1 MPYINRVNVASL
13 TQLADV
19 AGTHDRL
26 VATAE
31 GGIQTSGRVSAF
43 FTAKAT
49 HRATAEAFLGAI
61 RNRYGDGIA
70 DALAPQLSAM
80 RQLGKPLKA
89 RVARDILAQASSMSQ
104 ALGPANT
111 EMARRFL
118 LGNNG
123 AGDTRNLDHAL
134 QDFCAQ
140 NNLQPSPALR
150 QAFERIINNMAAN
163 SQKLLSYQ
171 DMADTVSMQTL
182 QSRPADYIL
191 CGIDP
196 QQTRDAALDACATHL
211 GVDGDL
217 KNQLGQLMDR
227 VLAEESAAGRQG
239 TPADL
244 FRDLSTANHPSL
256 QCFAFA
262 CGKPGLESLGDAVL
276 RDAMSFAPRQ
286 HIGDVATLAPQLSAG
301 GGIAVIMLAMQ
312 HLTEM
317 RAQQPQGSLSRET
330 LWQGCFQEPM
340 PQDLSAKSQRDFNS
354 AMQARLQGM
363 FQAPPED
370 PMAPFAGMLLLCAGV
385 SMDKALEA
393 ANGNASFSLQDF
405 VFPPALTPLARLGDM
420 ARVEEGMAVDL
431 NRRGTHNSLPGYRPS
446 ISFGGVGIPAEA
458 TSTVHIQDTAHMA
471 AEDKYAFGQGRPS
484 TMSRTLATR
493 AQLLCGGNDVQ
504 ARQVILSMGQSG
516 AFPVVSLSHLTGVKL
531 DEHSPLDID
540 IRREANGNVT
550 MRYHTPPQSPLDAD
564 YTYTVTPDG
573 RGVLTACRMQARQP
587 QDA

>member
-1 MPYINRVNVASL
+1 MPQIDRVNVATL
-13 TQLADV
+13 TRLADI

-61 RNRYGDGIA
+61 RNKYGDGIA

-80 RQLGKPLKA
+80 RRQGKPLKA
-89 RVARDILAQASSMSQ
+89 RVARDILAQASNMSQ

-134 QDFCAQ
+134 QDFYAK

-150 QAFERIINNMAAN
+150 QAFERIINDMAAN

-171 DMADTVSMQTL
+171 DMADAVTMRTL
-182 QSRPADYIL
+182 QSRPADYML

-196 QQTRDAALDACATHL
+196 QLTRDAALDACATHL
-211 GVDGDL
+211 GVDGEL
-217 KNQLGQLMDR
+217 KAQLGQLMDR
-227 VLAEESAAGRQG
+227 VLVEESAAGRQG
-239 TPADL
+239 TPADF
-244 FRDLSTANHPSL
+244 FRDLSTANQTSL

-262 CGKPGLESLGDAVL
+262 CGKPGLGDAAL
-276 RDAMSFAPRQ
+276 RDVMSLTPHR
-286 HIGDVATLAPQLSAG
+286 HMGDMATLAPQLNVG
-301 GGIAVIMLAMQ
+301 GGIALIMVAMQ
-312 HLTEM
+312 RLPEIRT
-317 RAQQPQGSLSRET
+317 RQPQGPLSRET

-340 PQDLSAKSQRDFNS
+340 PQDLAAKSQRDFNS
-354 AMQARLQGM
+354 AMYEKLLGM
-363 FQAPPED
+363 FQARTED
-370 PMAPFAGMLLLCAGV
+370 PAAPFTGMLLLGAGV
-385 SMDKALEA
+385 RLEKALEA
-393 ANGNASFSLQDF
+393 VSDAAGFDLKDF
-405 VFPPALTPLARLGDM
+405 AFPPSLTPLARLGDM
-420 ARVEEGMAVDL
+420 AKVEREMALDL
-431 NRRGTHNSLPGYRPS
+431 QRRGTQNALPGYRPT

-458 TSTVHIQDTAHMA
+458 EATVHIQDIAYMTD
-471 AEDKYAFGQGRPS
+471 EDKNDFEHGRPS
-484 TMSRTLATR
+484 TMSHNLAIR
-493 AQLLCGGNDVQ
+493 AQLLCGNNDAQ
-504 ARQVILSMGQSG
+504 ARQVLLSMGQSG
-516 AFPVVSLSHLTGVKL
+516 AFLVRTLSNRTGVL
-531 DEHSPLDID
+531 QDEHSPLDID
-540 IRREANGNVT
+540 IRREANGDVT

-564 YTYTVTPDG
+564 FTYTVTPDG
-573 RGVLTACRMQARQP
+573 QGVLTACRMQARQP

>member
-1 MPYINRVNVASL
+1 MPHIDRVNVASL
-13 TQLADV
+13 TRLADV

-26 VATAE
+26 VATAA

-61 RNRYGDGIA
+61 RNKYGDGIA

-80 RQLGKPLKA
+80 RQQGKPLKA
-89 RVARDILAQASSMSQ
+89 RVSRDILAQASNMSQ

-134 QDFCAQ
+134 QGFYAK

-150 QAFERIINNMAAN
+150 QAFERIINDMAAN

-171 DMADTVSMQTL
+171 DMADAVTMQTL

-211 GVDGDL
+211 GVDGEL
-217 KNQLGQLMDR
+217 KAQLGQLMDR
-227 VLAEESAAGRQG
+227 VLAGESEAGRQG
-239 TPADL
+239 TPADF

-262 CGKPGLESLGDAVL
+262 CGKPGLQDAAL
-276 RDAMSFAPRQ
+276 RDVMNLAPRQ
-286 HIGDVATLAPQLSAG
+286 HIGDMATLAPQLNEG
-301 GGIAVIMLAMQ
+301 GGIAVIMVAMQ
-312 HLTEM
+312 HLPEM
-317 RAQQPQGSLSRET
+317 RARQPQGTLSRET

-340 PQDLSAKSQRDFNS
+340 PQDLAAKSQRDFNS
-354 AMQARLQGM
+354 AMYEKLQDMFKARS
-363 FQAPPED
+363 ED
-370 PMAPFAGMLLLCAGV
+370 PTVPFTGMLLLSAGV
-385 SMDKALEA
+385 RLEKALEA
-393 ANGNASFSLQDF
+393 VNGAASFQLQDF
-405 VFPPALTPLARLGDM
+405 AFPPALTPLAHLGDM
-420 ARVEEGMAVDL
+420 AKVEKETAMDL
-431 NRRGTHNSLPGYRPS
+431 NRRGTQHSLPGYRPS

-458 TSTVHIQDTAHMA
+458 AATVHIQDIAYMTD
-471 AEDKYAFGQGRPS
+471 EDRNDFEHGRPS
-484 TMSRTLATR
+484 TMSHNLAIR
-493 AQLLCGGNDVQ
+493 AQLLCGGNDAQ
-504 ARQVILSMGQSG
+504 ARQVLLSMGQSG
-516 AFPVVSLSHLTGVKL
+516 AFLVRTLSDRTGATL

-540 IRREANGNVT
+540 IRREANGDVT

-564 YTYTVTPDG
+564 FTYTVTPDG
-573 RGVLTACRMQARQP
+573 QGVLTACRMQARQP

>member
-1 MPYINRVNVASL
+1 MPQIDRVNVATL
-13 TQLADV
+13 TRLADI

-61 RNRYGDGIA
+61 RNKYGDGIA

-80 RQLGKPLKA
+80 RRQGKPLKA
-89 RVARDILAQASSMSQ
+89 RVARDILAQASNMSQ

-134 QDFCAQ
+134 QDFYAK

-150 QAFERIINNMAAN
+150 QAFERIINDMAAN

-171 DMADTVSMQTL
+171 DMADAVTMRTL
-182 QSRPADYIL
+182 QSRPADYML

-196 QQTRDAALDACATHL
+196 QLTRDAALDACATHL
-211 GVDGDL
+211 GVDGEL
-217 KNQLGQLMDR
+217 KAQLGQLMDR
-227 VLAEESAAGRQG
+227 VLVEESAAGRQG
-239 TPADL
+239 TPADF
-244 FRDLSTANHPSL
+244 FRDLSTANQTSL

-262 CGKPGLESLGDAVL
+262 CGKPGLGDAAL
-276 RDAMSFAPRQ
+276 RDVMSLTPHR
-286 HIGDVATLAPQLSAG
+286 HMGDMATLAPQLNVG
-301 GGIAVIMLAMQ
+301 GGIALIMVAMQ
-312 HLTEM
+312 RLPEIRT
-317 RAQQPQGSLSRET
+317 RQPQGPLSRET

-340 PQDLSAKSQRDFNS
+340 PQDLAAKSQRDFNS
-354 AMQARLQGM
+354 AMYEKLLGM
-363 FQAPPED
+363 FRARTED
-370 PMAPFAGMLLLCAGV
+370 PAAPFTGMLLLGAGV
-385 SMDKALEA
+385 RLEKALEA
-393 ANGNASFSLQDF
+393 VSDAAGFDLKDF
-405 VFPPALTPLARLGDM
+405 AFPPSLTPLARLGDM
-420 ARVEEGMAVDL
+420 AKVEREMALDL
-431 NRRGTHNSLPGYRPS
+431 QRRGTQNALPGYRPT

-458 TSTVHIQDTAHMA
+458 EATVHIQDIAYMTD
-471 AEDKYAFGQGRPS
+471 EDKNDFEHGRPS
-484 TMSRTLATR
+484 TMSHNLAIR
-493 AQLLCGGNDVQ
+493 AQLLCGDNDAQ
-504 ARQVILSMGQSG
+504 ARQVLLSMGQSG
-516 AFPVVSLSHLTGVKL
+516 AFLVRTLSHLTGVL
-531 DEHSPLDID
+531 QDEHSPLDID
-540 IRREANGNVT
+540 IRREANGDVT

-564 YTYTVTPDG
+564 FTYTVTPDG
-573 RGVLTACRMQARQP
+573 QGVLTACRMQARQP

>member
-1 MPYINRVNVASL
+1 MPHIDRVNVASL
-13 TQLADV
+13 TRLADV

-26 VATAE
+26 VATAA

-61 RNRYGDGIA
+61 RNKYGDGIA

-80 RQLGKPLKA
+80 RQQGKPLKA
-89 RVARDILAQASSMSQ
+89 RVARDILAQASNMSQ

-134 QDFCAQ
+134 QGFYAK

-150 QAFERIINNMAAN
+150 QAFERIINDMAAN

-171 DMADTVSMQTL
+171 DMADAVTMQTL
-182 QSRPADYIL
+182 QSRPADYML

-211 GVDGDL
+211 GVDGEL
-217 KNQLGQLMDR
+217 KAQLGQLMDR
-227 VLAEESAAGRQG
+227 VLAGESEAGRQG
-239 TPADL
+239 TPADF

-262 CGKPGLESLGDAVL
+262 CGKPGLQDAAL
-276 RDAMSFAPRQ
+276 RDVMNLAPRQ
-286 HIGDVATLAPQLSAG
+286 HIGDMTTLAPQLNEG
-301 GGIAVIMLAMQ
+301 GGIAVIMVAMQ
-312 HLTEM
+312 HLPEM
-317 RAQQPQGSLSRET
+317 RARQPQGTLSRET

-340 PQDLSAKSQRDFNS
+340 PQDLAAKSQRDFNS
-354 AMQARLQGM
+354 AMYEKLQDMFKARS
-363 FQAPPED
+363 ED
-370 PMAPFAGMLLLCAGV
+370 PTVPFTGMLLLSAGV
-385 SMDKALEA
+385 RLEKALEA
-393 ANGNASFSLQDF
+393 VNGAASFQLQDF
-405 VFPPALTPLARLGDM
+405 AFPPALTPLAHLGDM
-420 ARVEEGMAVDL
+420 AKVEKETAMDL
-431 NRRGTHNSLPGYRPS
+431 NRRGTQHSLPGYRPS

-458 TSTVHIQDTAHMA
+458 AATVHIQDIAYMTD
-471 AEDKYAFGQGRPS
+471 EDRNDFEHGRPS
-484 TMSRTLATR
+484 TMSHNLAIR
-493 AQLLCGGNDVQ
+493 AQLLCGGNDAQ
-504 ARQVILSMGQSG
+504 ARQVLLSMGQSG
-516 AFPVVSLSHLTGVKL
+516 AFLVRTLSDRTGATL

-540 IRREANGNVT
+540 IRREANGDVT

-564 YTYTVTPDG
+564 FTYTVTPDG
-573 RGVLTACRMQARQP
+573 QGVLTACRMQARQP

>member
-1 MPYINRVNVASL
+1 MPQIDRVNVATL
-13 TQLADV
+13 TRLADI

-61 RNRYGDGIA
+61 RNKYGDGIA

-80 RQLGKPLKA
+80 RQQGKPLKA
-89 RVARDILAQASSMSQ
+89 RVARDILAQASNMSQ

-134 QDFCAQ
+134 QDFYAK

-150 QAFERIINNMAAN
+150 QAFERIINDMAAN

-171 DMADTVSMQTL
+171 DMADAVTMQTL
-182 QSRPADYIL
+182 QSRPADYML

-196 QQTRDAALDACATHL
+196 QLTRDAALDACATHL
-211 GVDGDL
+211 GVDGEL
-217 KNQLGQLMDR
+217 KAQLGQLMDR
-227 VLAEESAAGRQG
+227 VLVEESAAGRQG
-239 TPADL
+239 TPADF
-244 FRDLSTANHPSL
+244 FRDLSTANQTSL

-262 CGKPGLESLGDAVL
+262 CGKPGLGDATL
-276 RDAMSFAPRQ
+276 RDAMCLTPRQ
-286 HIGDVATLAPQLSAG
+286 SVGEMSSLAPQLNLG
-301 GGIAVIMLAMQ
+301 GGIALIMVAMQ
-312 HLTEM
+312 RLPEIRT
-317 RAQQPQGSLSRET
+317 RQPQGPLSRET

-340 PQDLSAKSQRDFNS
+340 PQDLAAKSQRDFNS
-354 AMQARLQGM
+354 AMYEKLLGM
-363 FQAPPED
+363 FRARTED
-370 PMAPFAGMLLLCAGV
+370 PAAPFTGMLLLGAGV
-385 SMDKALEA
+385 RLEKALEA
-393 ANGNASFSLQDF
+393 VSDAAGFDLKDFAFS
-405 VFPPALTPLARLGDM
+405 PSLTPLARLGDM
-420 ARVEEGMAVDL
+420 AKVEEGMAMDL
-431 NRRGTHNSLPGYRPS
+431 NRRGTHNALPGYRPT

-458 TSTVHIQDTAHMA
+458 EATVHIQDIAYMTD
-471 AEDKYAFGQGRPS
+471 EDKNDFEHGRPS
-484 TMSRTLATR
+484 TISHNLAIR
-493 AQLLCGGNDVQ
+493 AQLLCGNNDAQ
-504 ARQVILSMGQSG
+504 ARQVLLSMGQSG
-516 AFPVVSLSHLTGVKL
+516 AFLVRTLSDRTGVL
-531 DEHSPLDID
+531 QDEHSPLDID
-540 IRREANGNVT
+540 IRREANGDVT

-564 YTYTVTPDG
+564 FTYTVTPDG
-573 RGVLTACRMQARQP
+573 QGVLTACRMQARQP

>member
-1 MPYINRVNVASL
+1 MPHIDRVNVASL
-13 TQLADV
+13 TRLADV

-26 VATAE
+26 VATAA

-61 RNRYGDGIA
+61 RNKYGDGIA

-80 RQLGKPLKA
+80 RQQGKPLKA
-89 RVARDILAQASSMSQ
+89 RVARDILAQASNMSQ

-134 QDFCAQ
+134 QGFYAK

-150 QAFERIINNMAAN
+150 QAFERIINDMAAN

-171 DMADTVSMQTL
+171 DMADAVTMQTL
-182 QSRPADYIL
+182 QSRPADYML

-211 GVDGDL
+211 GVDGEL
-217 KNQLGQLMDR
+217 KAQLGQLMDR
-227 VLAEESAAGRQG
+227 VLAGESEAGRQG
-239 TPADL
+239 TPANF

-262 CGKPGLESLGDAVL
+262 CGKPGLQDAAL
-276 RDAMSFAPRQ
+276 RDVMNLAPRQ
-286 HIGDVATLAPQLSAG
+286 HIGDMATLAPQLNEG
-301 GGIAVIMLAMQ
+301 GGIAVIMVAMQ
-312 HLTEM
+312 HLPEM
-317 RAQQPQGSLSRET
+317 RARQPQGTLSRET

-340 PQDLSAKSQRDFNS
+340 PQDLAAKSQRDFNS
-354 AMQARLQGM
+354 AMYEKLQDMFKARS
-363 FQAPPED
+363 ED
-370 PMAPFAGMLLLCAGV
+370 PTVPFTGMLLLSAGV
-385 SMDKALEA
+385 RLEKALEA
-393 ANGNASFSLQDF
+393 VNGAASFQLQDF
-405 VFPPALTPLARLGDM
+405 AFPPALTPLAHLGDM
-420 ARVEEGMAVDL
+420 AKVEKETAMDL
-431 NRRGTHNSLPGYRPS
+431 NRRGTQHSLPGYRPS

-458 TSTVHIQDTAHMA
+458 AATVHIQDIAYMTD
-471 AEDKYAFGQGRPS
+471 EDRNDFEHGRPS
-484 TMSRTLATR
+484 TMSHNLAIR
-493 AQLLCGGNDVQ
+493 AQLLCGGNDAQ
-504 ARQVILSMGQSG
+504 ARQVLLSMGQSG
-516 AFPVVSLSHLTGVKL
+516 AFLVRTLSDRTGATL

-540 IRREANGNVT
+540 IRREANGDVT

-564 YTYTVTPDG
+564 FTYTVTPDG
-573 RGVLTACRMQARQP
+573 QGVLTACRMQARQP

>member
-1 MPYINRVNVASL
+1 MPQIDRVNVATL
-13 TQLADV
+13 TRLADI

-61 RNRYGDGIA
+61 RNKYGDGIA

-80 RQLGKPLKA
+80 RRQGKPLKA
-89 RVARDILAQASSMSQ
+89 RVARDILAQASNMSQ

-134 QDFCAQ
+134 QDFYAK

-150 QAFERIINNMAAN
+150 QAFERIINDMAAN

-171 DMADTVSMQTL
+171 DMADAVTMQTL
-182 QSRPADYIL
+182 QSRPADYML

-196 QQTRDAALDACATHL
+196 QLTRDAALDACATHL
-211 GVDGDL
+211 GVDGEL
-217 KNQLGQLMDR
+217 KAQLGQLMDR
-227 VLAEESAAGRQG
+227 VLVEESAAGRQG
-239 TPADL
+239 TPADF
-244 FRDLSTANHPSL
+244 FRDLSTANQTSL

-262 CGKPGLESLGDAVL
+262 CGKPGLGDAAL
-276 RDAMSFAPRQ
+276 RDVMSLTPHR
-286 HIGDVATLAPQLSAG
+286 HMGDMATLAPQLNVG
-301 GGIAVIMLAMQ
+301 GGIALIMVAMQ
-312 HLTEM
+312 RLPEIRT
-317 RAQQPQGSLSRET
+317 RQPQGPLSRET

-340 PQDLSAKSQRDFNS
+340 PQDLAAKSQRDFNS
-354 AMQARLQGM
+354 AMYEKLLGM
-363 FQAPPED
+363 FQARTED
-370 PMAPFAGMLLLCAGV
+370 PAAPFTGMLLLGAGV
-385 SMDKALEA
+385 RLEKALEA
-393 ANGNASFSLQDF
+393 VSDAAGFDLKDF
-405 VFPPALTPLARLGDM
+405 AFPPSLTPLARLGDM
-420 ARVEEGMAVDL
+420 AKVEEGMAMDL
-431 NRRGTHNSLPGYRPS
+431 NRRGTHNALPGYRPT

-458 TSTVHIQDTAHMA
+458 EATVHIQDIAYMTD
-471 AEDKYAFGQGRPS
+471 EDKNDFEHGRPS
-484 TMSRTLATR
+484 TMSHNLAIR
-493 AQLLCGGNDVQ
+493 AQLLCGDNDAQ
-504 ARQVILSMGQSG
+504 ARQVLLSMGQSG
-516 AFPVVSLSHLTGVKL
+516 AFLVRTLSHLTGVL
-531 DEHSPLDID
+531 QDEYSPLDID
-540 IRREANGNVT
+540 IRREANGDVT

-564 YTYTVTPDG
+564 FTYTVTPDG
-573 RGVLTACRMQARQP
+573 QGVLTACRMQARQP

>member
-1 MPYINRVNVASL
+1 MPQIDRVNVATL
-13 TQLADV
+13 TRLADI

-61 RNRYGDGIA
+61 RNKYGDGIA

-80 RQLGKPLKA
+80 RRQGKPLKA
-89 RVARDILAQASSMSQ
+89 RVARDILAQASNMSQ

-134 QDFCAQ
+134 QDFYAK

-150 QAFERIINNMAAN
+150 QAFERIINDMAAD

-171 DMADTVSMQTL
+171 DMADAVTMRTL
-182 QSRPADYIL
+182 QSRPADYML

-196 QQTRDAALDACATHL
+196 QLTRDAALDACATHL
-211 GVDGDL
+211 GVDGEL
-217 KNQLGQLMDR
+217 KAQLGQLMDR
-227 VLAEESAAGRQG
+227 VLVEESAAGRQG
-239 TPADL
+239 TPADF
-244 FRDLSTANHPSL
+244 FRDLSTANQTSL

-262 CGKPGLESLGDAVL
+262 CGKPGLGDAAL
-276 RDAMSFAPRQ
+276 RDVMSLTPHR
-286 HIGDVATLAPQLSAG
+286 HMGDMATLAPQLNVG
-301 GGIAVIMLAMQ
+301 GGIALIMVAMQ
-312 HLTEM
+312 RLPEIRT
-317 RAQQPQGSLSRET
+317 RQPQGPLSRET

-340 PQDLSAKSQRDFNS
+340 PQDLAAKSQRDFNS
-354 AMQARLQGM
+354 AMYEKLLGM
-363 FQAPPED
+363 FRARTED
-370 PMAPFAGMLLLCAGV
+370 PAAPFTGMLLLGAGV
-385 SMDKALEA
+385 RLEKALEA
-393 ANGNASFSLQDF
+393 VSDAAGFDLKDF
-405 VFPPALTPLARLGDM
+405 AFPPSLTPLARLGDM
-420 ARVEEGMAVDL
+420 AKVEEGMAMDL
-431 NRRGTHNSLPGYRPS
+431 NRRGTHNALPGYRPT

-458 TSTVHIQDTAHMA
+458 EATVHIQDIAYMTD
-471 AEDKYAFGQGRPS
+471 EDKNDFEHGRPS
-484 TMSRTLATR
+484 TMSHNLAIR
-493 AQLLCGGNDVQ
+493 AQLLCGDNDAQ
-504 ARQVILSMGQSG
+504 ARQVLLSMGQSG
-516 AFPVVSLSHLTGVKL
+516 AFLVRTLSHLTGVL
-531 DEHSPLDID
+531 QDEHSPLDID
-540 IRREANGNVT
+540 IRREANGDVT

-564 YTYTVTPDG
+564 FTYTVTPDG
-573 RGVLTACRMQARQP
+573 QGVLTACRMQARQP

>member
-1 MPYINRVNVASL
+1 MPQIDRVNVATL
-13 TQLADV
+13 TRLADR

-61 RNRYGDGIA
+61 RNKYGDGIA

-80 RQLGKPLKA
+80 RRQGKPLKA
-89 RVARDILAQASSMSQ
+89 RVARDILAQASNMSQ

-134 QDFCAQ
+134 QDFYAK

-150 QAFERIINNMAAN
+150 QAFERIINDMAAN

-171 DMADTVSMQTL
+171 DMADAVTMRTL
-182 QSRPADYIL
+182 QSRPADYML

-196 QQTRDAALDACATHL
+196 QLTRDAALDACATHL
-211 GVDGDL
+211 GVDGEL
-217 KNQLGQLMDR
+217 KAQLGQLMDR
-227 VLAEESAAGRQG
+227 VLVEESAAGRQG
-239 TPADL
+239 TPADF
-244 FRDLSTANHPSL
+244 FRDLSTANQTSL

-262 CGKPGLESLGDAVL
+262 CGKPGLGDAAL
-276 RDAMSFAPRQ
+276 RDVMSLTPHR
-286 HIGDVATLAPQLSAG
+286 HMGDMATLAPQLNVG
-301 GGIAVIMLAMQ
+301 GGIALIMVAMQ
-312 HLTEM
+312 RLPEIRT
-317 RAQQPQGSLSRET
+317 RQPQGPLSRET

-340 PQDLSAKSQRDFNS
+340 PQDLAAKSQRDFNS
-354 AMQARLQGM
+354 AMYEKLLGM
-363 FQAPPED
+363 FRARTED
-370 PMAPFAGMLLLCAGV
+370 PAAPFTGMLLLGAGV
-385 SMDKALEA
+385 RLEKALEA
-393 ANGNASFSLQDF
+393 VSDAAGFDLKDF
-405 VFPPALTPLARLGDM
+405 AFPPSLTPLARLGDM
-420 ARVEEGMAVDL
+420 AKVEREMALDL
-431 NRRGTHNSLPGYRPS
+431 QRRGTQNALPGYRPT

-458 TSTVHIQDTAHMA
+458 EATVHIQDIAYMTD
-471 AEDKYAFGQGRPS
+471 EDKNDFEHGRPS
-484 TMSRTLATR
+484 TMSHNLAIR
-493 AQLLCGGNDVQ
+493 AQLLCGDNDAQ
-504 ARQVILSMGQSG
+504 ARQVLLSMGQSG
-516 AFPVVSLSHLTGVKL
+516 AFLVRTLSHLTGVL
-531 DEHSPLDID
+531 QDEHSPLDID
-540 IRREANGNVT
+540 IRREANGDVT

-564 YTYTVTPDG
+564 FTYTVTPDG
-573 RGVLTACRMQARQP
+573 QGVLTACRMQARQP

>member
-1 MPYINRVNVASL
+1 MPQIDRVNVASL
-13 TQLADV
+13 TQLANV

-80 RQLGKPLKA
+80 RRQGKPLKA
-89 RVARDILAQASSMSQ
+89 RVARDILAQASDMSQ
-104 ALGPANT
+104 ALGPANA

-134 QDFCAQ
+134 QGFCAK

-150 QAFERIINNMAAN
+150 QAFERIISDMAAH
-163 SQKLLSYQ
+163 SRKLLSYQ
-171 DMADTVSMQTL
+171 DMADAVTMQTL
-182 QSRPADYIL
+182 RSRPADYIL
-191 CGIDP
+191 SGIDP

-211 GVDGDL
+211 GVDGELRD
-217 KNQLGQLMDR
+217 QLGQLMDR

-244 FRDLSTANHPSL
+244 FRDLSTAGQTSL

-262 CGKPGLESLGDAVL
+262 CGKPGLGDATL
-276 RDAMSFAPRQ
+276 RDAMCLTPRQ
-286 HIGDVATLAPQLSAG
+286 HVGEMATLAPQLNVG
-301 GGIAVIMLAMQ
+301 GGIALIMVAMR
-312 HLTEM
+312 HMDEM
-317 RAQQPQGSLSRET
+317 RARQPQGPLSRET
-330 LWQGCFQEPM
+330 LWQGCFQEAM
-340 PQDLSAKSQRDFNS
+340 PQDLAARSQRDFNS
-354 AMQARLQGM
+354 AMYEKLLGM
-363 FQAPPED
+363 FRARSENPA
-370 PMAPFAGMLLLCAGV
+370 APFNGMLLLSAGV
-385 SMDKALEA
+385 RLEKALEA
-393 ANGNASFSLQDF
+393 TSATASFELKDF
-405 VFPPALTPLARLGDM
+405 AFPPSLTPLARLGDM
-420 ARVEEGMAVDL
+420 AEVEREVSIDL
-431 NRRGTHNSLPGYRPS
+431 FRRGTQHALPGYRPT
-446 ISFGGVGIPAEA
+446 ISFGGTGIPAEA
-458 TSTVHIQDTAHMA
+458 AATVHIQDVAYMT
-471 AEDKYAFGQGRPS
+471 AEDRNDFEHGRPS
-484 TMSRTLATR
+484 TMSHNLAIR
-493 AQLLCGGNDVQ
+493 AQLLCGGNDAQ
-504 ARQVILSMGQSG
+504 ARQVLLSMGQSG
-516 AFPVVSLSHLTGVKL
+516 AFLLRTLSNQTGVLL

-540 IRREANGNVT
+540 IRREASGDVT

-564 YTYTVTPDG
+564 FTYTVTPDG

>member
-1 MPYINRVNVASL
+1 MPQIDRVNVATL
-13 TQLADV
+13 TRLADI

-61 RNRYGDGIA
+61 RNKYGDGIA

-80 RQLGKPLKA
+80 RRQGKPLKA
-89 RVARDILAQASSMSQ
+89 RVARDILAQASNMSQ

-134 QDFCAQ
+134 QDFYAK

-150 QAFERIINNMAAN
+150 QAFERIINDMAAN

-171 DMADTVSMQTL
+171 DMADAVTMRTL
-182 QSRPADYIL
+182 QSRPADYML

-196 QQTRDAALDACATHL
+196 QLTRDAALDACATHL
-211 GVDGDL
+211 GVDGEL
-217 KNQLGQLMDR
+217 KAQLGQLMDR
-227 VLAEESAAGRQG
+227 VLVEESAAGRQG
-239 TPADL
+239 TPADF
-244 FRDLSTANHPSL
+244 FRDLSTANQTSL

-262 CGKPGLESLGDAVL
+262 CGKPGLGDAAL
-276 RDAMSFAPRQ
+276 RDVMSLTPHR
-286 HIGDVATLAPQLSAG
+286 HMGDMATLAPQLNAG
-301 GGIAVIMLAMQ
+301 GGIALIMVAMQ
-312 HLTEM
+312 RLPEIRT
-317 RAQQPQGSLSRET
+317 RQPQGPLSRET

-340 PQDLSAKSQRDFNS
+340 PQDLAAKSQRDFNS
-354 AMQARLQGM
+354 AMYEKLLGM
-363 FQAPPED
+363 FRARTED
-370 PMAPFAGMLLLCAGV
+370 PAAPFTGMLLLGAGV
-385 SMDKALEA
+385 RLEKALEA
-393 ANGNASFSLQDF
+393 VSDAAGFDLKDF
-405 VFPPALTPLARLGDM
+405 AFPPSLTPLARLGDM
-420 ARVEEGMAVDL
+420 AKVEEGMAMDL
-431 NRRGTHNSLPGYRPS
+431 NRRGTHNALPGYRPT

-458 TSTVHIQDTAHMA
+458 EATVHIQDIAYMTD
-471 AEDKYAFGQGRPS
+471 EDKNDFEHGRPS
-484 TMSRTLATR
+484 TMSHNLAIR
-493 AQLLCGGNDVQ
+493 AQLLCGDNDAQ
-504 ARQVILSMGQSG
+504 ARQVLLSMGQSG
-516 AFPVVSLSHLTGVKL
+516 AFLVRTLSHLTGVL
-531 DEHSPLDID
+531 QDEHSPLDID
-540 IRREANGNVT
+540 IRREANGDVT

-564 YTYTVTPDG
+564 FTYTVTPDG
-573 RGVLTACRMQARQP
+573 QGVLTACRMQARQP

>member
-1 MPYINRVNVASL
+1 MPQIDRVNVASL
-13 TQLADV
+13 TQLANV

-80 RQLGKPLKA
+80 RRQGKPLKA
-89 RVARDILAQASSMSQ
+89 RVARDILAQASDMSQ
-104 ALGPANT
+104 ALGPANA

-134 QDFCAQ
+134 QGFCAK

-150 QAFERIINNMAAN
+150 QAFERIISDMAAH
-163 SQKLLSYQ
+163 SRKLLSYQ
-171 DMADTVSMQTL
+171 DMADAVTMQTL
-182 QSRPADYIL
+182 RSRPADYIL
-191 CGIDP
+191 SGIDP

-211 GVDGDL
+211 GVDGEL
-217 KNQLGQLMDR
+217 KAQLGQLMDR
-227 VLAEESAAGRQG
+227 VLEEESAAGRQG

-244 FRDLSTANHPSL
+244 FRDLSTAGQTSL

-262 CGKPGLESLGDAVL
+262 CGKPGLGDATL
-276 RDAMSFAPRQ
+276 RDAMCLTPRQ
-286 HIGDVATLAPQLSAG
+286 HVGEMATLAPQLNVG
-301 GGIAVIMLAMQ
+301 GGIALIMVAMR
-312 HLTEM
+312 HMDEM
-317 RAQQPQGSLSRET
+317 RARQPQGPLSRET

-340 PQDLSAKSQRDFNS
+340 PQDLAAKSQRDFNS
-354 AMQARLQGM
+354 AMYEKLLGM
-363 FQAPPED
+363 FRARSENPA
-370 PMAPFAGMLLLCAGV
+370 APFNGMLLLSAGV
-385 SMDKALEA
+385 RLEKALEA
-393 ANGNASFSLQDF
+393 TSATASFELKDF
-405 VFPPALTPLARLGDM
+405 AFPPSLTPLARLGDM
-420 ARVEEGMAVDL
+420 AEVEKEVSIDL
-431 NRRGTHNSLPGYRPS
+431 FRRGTQHALPGYRPT
-446 ISFGGVGIPAEA
+446 ISFGGTGIPAEA
-458 TSTVHIQDTAHMA
+458 AATVHIQDVAYMT
-471 AEDKYAFGQGRPS
+471 AEDRNDFEHGRPS
-484 TMSRTLATR
+484 TISHNLAIR
-493 AQLLCGGNDVQ
+493 AQLLCGGNDAQ
-504 ARQVILSMGQSG
+504 ARQVLLSMGQSG
-516 AFPVVSLSHLTGVKL
+516 AFLLRTLSNQTGVLL

-540 IRREANGNVT
+540 IRREASGDVT

-564 YTYTVTPDG
+564 FTYTVTPDG

>member
-1 MPYINRVNVASL
+1 MPQIDRVNVATL
-13 TQLADV
+13 TRLADI

-61 RNRYGDGIA
+61 RNKYGDGIA

-80 RQLGKPLKA
+80 RRQGKPLKA
-89 RVARDILAQASSMSQ
+89 RVARDILAQASNMSQ

-134 QDFCAQ
+134 QDFYAK

-150 QAFERIINNMAAN
+150 QAFERIINDMAAN

-171 DMADTVSMQTL
+171 DMADAVTMQTL
-182 QSRPADYIL
+182 QSRPADYML

-196 QQTRDAALDACATHL
+196 QLTRDAALDACATHL
-211 GVDGDL
+211 GVDGEL
-217 KNQLGQLMDR
+217 KAQLGQLMDR
-227 VLAEESAAGRQG
+227 VLVEESAAGRQG
-239 TPADL
+239 TPADF
-244 FRDLSTANHPSL
+244 FRDLSTANQTSL

-262 CGKPGLESLGDAVL
+262 CGKPGLGDAAL
-276 RDAMSFAPRQ
+276 RDVMSLTPHR
-286 HIGDVATLAPQLSAG
+286 HMGDMATLAPQLNVG
-301 GGIAVIMLAMQ
+301 GGIALIMVAMQ
-312 HLTEM
+312 RLPEIRT
-317 RAQQPQGSLSRET
+317 RQPQGPLSRET

-340 PQDLSAKSQRDFNS
+340 PQDLAAKSQRDFNS
-354 AMQARLQGM
+354 AMYEKLLGM
-363 FQAPPED
+363 FRARTED
-370 PMAPFAGMLLLCAGV
+370 PAAPFTGMLLLGAGV
-385 SMDKALEA
+385 RLEKALEA
-393 ANGNASFSLQDF
+393 VSDAAGFDLKDF
-405 VFPPALTPLARLGDM
+405 AFPPSLTPLARLGDM
-420 ARVEEGMAVDL
+420 AKVEREMALDL
-431 NRRGTHNSLPGYRPS
+431 QRRGTQNALPGYRPT

-458 TSTVHIQDTAHMA
+458 EATVHIQDIAYMTD
-471 AEDKYAFGQGRPS
+471 EDKNDFEHGRPS
-484 TMSRTLATR
+484 TMSHNLAIR
-493 AQLLCGGNDVQ
+493 AQLLCGNNDAQ
-504 ARQVILSMGQSG
+504 ARQVLLSMGQSG
-516 AFPVVSLSHLTGVKL
+516 AFLVRTLSNRTGVL
-531 DEHSPLDID
+531 QDEHSPLDID
-540 IRREANGNVT
+540 IRREANGDVT

-564 YTYTVTPDG
+564 FTYTVTPDG
-573 RGVLTACRMQARQP
+573 QGVLTACRMQARQP

>member
-1 MPYINRVNVASL
+1 MPQIDRVNVATL
-13 TQLADV
+13 TRLADI

-61 RNRYGDGIA
+61 RNKYGDGIA

-80 RQLGKPLKA
+80 RQQGKPLKA
-89 RVARDILAQASSMSQ
+89 RVARDILAQASNMSQ

-134 QDFCAQ
+134 QDFYAK

-150 QAFERIINNMAAN
+150 QAFERIINDMAAN

-171 DMADTVSMQTL
+171 DMADAVTMQTL
-182 QSRPADYIL
+182 QSRPADYML

-196 QQTRDAALDACATHL
+196 QLTRDAALDACATHL
-211 GVDGDL
+211 GVDGEL
-217 KNQLGQLMDR
+217 KAQLGQLMDR
-227 VLAEESAAGRQG
+227 VLVEESAAGRQG
-239 TPADL
+239 TPADF
-244 FRDLSTANHPSL
+244 FRDLSTANQTSL

-262 CGKPGLESLGDAVL
+262 CGKPGLGDAAL
-276 RDAMSFAPRQ
+276 RDVMSLTPHR
-286 HIGDVATLAPQLSAG
+286 HMGDMATLAPQLNVG
-301 GGIAVIMLAMQ
+301 GGIALIMVAMQ
-312 HLTEM
+312 RLPEIRT
-317 RAQQPQGSLSRET
+317 RQPQGPLSRET

-340 PQDLSAKSQRDFNS
+340 PQDLAAKSQRDFNS
-354 AMQARLQGM
+354 AMYEKLLGM
-363 FQAPPED
+363 FRARTED
-370 PMAPFAGMLLLCAGV
+370 PAAPFTGMLLLGAGV
-385 SMDKALEA
+385 RLEKALEA
-393 ANGNASFSLQDF
+393 VSDAAGFDLKDF
-405 VFPPALTPLARLGDM
+405 AFPPSLTPLARLGDM
-420 ARVEEGMAVDL
+420 AKVEREMALDL
-431 NRRGTHNSLPGYRPS
+431 QRRGTQHAIPGYRPT

-458 TSTVHIQDTAHMA
+458 EATVHIQDIAYMTD
-471 AEDKYAFGQGRPS
+471 EDKNDFKHGRPS
-484 TMSRTLATR
+484 TMSHNLAIR
-493 AQLLCGGNDVQ
+493 AQLLCGNNDAQ
-504 ARQVILSMGQSG
+504 ARQVLLSMGQSG
-516 AFPVVSLSHLTGVKL
+516 AFLVRTLSDRTGVL
-531 DEHSPLDID
+531 QDEHSPLDID
-540 IRREANGNVT
+540 IRREANGDVT

-564 YTYTVTPDG
+564 FTYTVTPDG
-573 RGVLTACRMQARQP
+573 QGVLTACRMQARQP

>member
-1 MPYINRVNVASL
+1 MPQIDRVNVATL
-13 TQLADV
+13 TRLADI

-61 RNRYGDGIA
+61 RNKYGDGIA

-80 RQLGKPLKA
+80 RRQGKPLKA
-89 RVARDILAQASSMSQ
+89 RVARDILAQASNMSQ

-134 QDFCAQ
+134 QDFYAK

-150 QAFERIINNMAAN
+150 QAFERIINDMAAN

-171 DMADTVSMQTL
+171 DMADAVTMRTL
-182 QSRPADYIL
+182 QSRPADYML

-196 QQTRDAALDACATHL
+196 QLTRDAALDACATHL
-211 GVDGDL
+211 GVDGEL
-217 KNQLGQLMDR
+217 KAQLGQLMDR
-227 VLAEESAAGRQG
+227 VLVEESAAGRQG
-239 TPADL
+239 TPADF
-244 FRDLSTANHPSL
+244 FRDLSTANQTSL

-262 CGKPGLESLGDAVL
+262 CGKPGLGDAAL
-276 RDAMSFAPRQ
+276 RDVMSLTPHR
-286 HIGDVATLAPQLSAG
+286 HMGDMATLAPQLNVG
-301 GGIAVIMLAMQ
+301 GGIALIMVAMQ
-312 HLTEM
+312 RLPEIRT
-317 RAQQPQGSLSRET
+317 RQPQGPLSRET

-340 PQDLSAKSQRDFNS
+340 PQDLAAKSQRDFNS
-354 AMQARLQGM
+354 AMYEKLLGM
-363 FQAPPED
+363 FQARTED
-370 PMAPFAGMLLLCAGV
+370 PAAPFTGMLLLGAGV
-385 SMDKALEA
+385 RLEKALEA
-393 ANGNASFSLQDF
+393 VSDAAGFDLKDF
-405 VFPPALTPLARLGDM
+405 AFPPSLTPLARLGDM
-420 ARVEEGMAVDL
+420 AKVEEGMAMDL
-431 NRRGTHNSLPGYRPS
+431 NRRGTHNALPGYRPT

-458 TSTVHIQDTAHMA
+458 EATVHIQDIAYMTD
-471 AEDKYAFGQGRPS
+471 EDKNDFEHGRPS
-484 TMSRTLATR
+484 TMSHNLAIR
-493 AQLLCGGNDVQ
+493 AQLLCGDNDAQ
-504 ARQVILSMGQSG
+504 ARQVLLSMGQSG
-516 AFPVVSLSHLTGVKL
+516 AFLVRTLSHLTGVL
-531 DEHSPLDID
+531 QDEHSPLDID
-540 IRREANGNVT
+540 IRREANGDVT

-564 YTYTVTPDG
+564 FTYTVTPDG
-573 RGVLTACRMQARQP
+573 QGVLTACRMQARQP

>member
-1 MPYINRVNVASL
+1 MPQIDRVNVATL
-13 TQLADV
+13 TRLADI

-61 RNRYGDGIA
+61 RNKYGDGIA

-80 RQLGKPLKA
+80 RRQGKPLKA
-89 RVARDILAQASSMSQ
+89 RVARDILAQASNMSQ

-134 QDFCAQ
+134 QDFYAK

-150 QAFERIINNMAAN
+150 QAFERIINDMAAN

-171 DMADTVSMQTL
+171 DMADAVTMQTL
-182 QSRPADYIL
+182 QSRPADYML

-196 QQTRDAALDACATHL
+196 QLTRDAALDACATHL
-211 GVDGDL
+211 GVDGEL
-217 KNQLGQLMDR
+217 KAQLGQLMDR
-227 VLAEESAAGRQG
+227 VLVEESAAGRQG
-239 TPADL
+239 TPADF
-244 FRDLSTANHPSL
+244 FRDLSTANQTSL

-262 CGKPGLESLGDAVL
+262 CGKPGLGDAAL
-276 RDAMSFAPRQ
+276 RDVMSLTPHR
-286 HIGDVATLAPQLSAG
+286 HMGDMATLAPQLNVG
-301 GGIAVIMLAMQ
+301 GGIALIMVAMQ
-312 HLTEM
+312 RLPEIRT
-317 RAQQPQGSLSRET
+317 RQPQGPLSRET

-340 PQDLSAKSQRDFNS
+340 PQDLAAKSQRDFNS
-354 AMQARLQGM
+354 AMYEKLLGM
-363 FQAPPED
+363 FRARTED
-370 PMAPFAGMLLLCAGV
+370 PAAPFTGMLLLGAGV
-385 SMDKALEA
+385 RLEKALEA
-393 ANGNASFSLQDF
+393 VSDAAGFDLKDF
-405 VFPPALTPLARLGDM
+405 AFPPSLTPLARLGDM
-420 ARVEEGMAVDL
+420 AKVEEGMAMDL
-431 NRRGTHNSLPGYRPS
+431 NRRGTHNALPGYRPT

-458 TSTVHIQDTAHMA
+458 EATVHIQDIAYMTD
-471 AEDKYAFGQGRPS
+471 EDKNDFEHGRPS
-484 TMSRTLATR
+484 TMSHNLAIR
-493 AQLLCGGNDVQ
+493 AQLLCGDNDAQ
-504 ARQVILSMGQSG
+504 ARQVLLSMGQSG
-516 AFPVVSLSHLTGVKL
+516 AFLVRTLSHLTGVL
-531 DEHSPLDID
+531 QDEHSPLDID
-540 IRREANGNVT
+540 IRREANGDVT

-564 YTYTVTPDG
+564 FTYTVTPDDQ
-573 RGVLTACRMQARQP
+573 GVLTACRMQARQP

>member
-1 MPYINRVNVASL
+1 MPQIDRVNVATL
-13 TQLADV
+13 TRLADI

-61 RNRYGDGIA
+61 RNKYGDGIA

-80 RQLGKPLKA
+80 RQQGKPLKA
-89 RVARDILAQASSMSQ
+89 RVARDILAQASNMSQ

-134 QDFCAQ
+134 QDFYAK

-150 QAFERIINNMAAN
+150 QAFERIINDMAAN

-171 DMADTVSMQTL
+171 DMADAVTMRTL
-182 QSRPADYIL
+182 QSRPADYML

-196 QQTRDAALDACATHL
+196 QLTRDAALDACATHL
-211 GVDGDL
+211 GVDGEL
-217 KNQLGQLMDR
+217 KAQLGQLMDR
-227 VLAEESAAGRQG
+227 VLVEESAAGRQG
-239 TPADL
+239 TPADF
-244 FRDLSTANHPSL
+244 FRDLSTANQTSL

-262 CGKPGLESLGDAVL
+262 CGKPGLGDAAL
-276 RDAMSFAPRQ
+276 RDVMSLTPHR
-286 HIGDVATLAPQLSAG
+286 HMGDMATLAPQLNVG
-301 GGIAVIMLAMQ
+301 GGIALIMVAMQ
-312 HLTEM
+312 RLPEIRT
-317 RAQQPQGSLSRET
+317 RQPQGPLSRET

-340 PQDLSAKSQRDFNS
+340 PQDLAAKSQRDFNS
-354 AMQARLQGM
+354 AMYEKLLGM
-363 FQAPPED
+363 FRARTED
-370 PMAPFAGMLLLCAGV
+370 PAAPFTGMLLLGAGV
-385 SMDKALEA
+385 RLEKALEA
-393 ANGNASFSLQDF
+393 VSDAAGFDLKDF
-405 VFPPALTPLARLGDM
+405 AFPPSLTPLARLGDM
-420 ARVEEGMAVDL
+420 AKVEEGMAMDL
-431 NRRGTHNSLPGYRPS
+431 NRRGTHNALPGYRPT

-458 TSTVHIQDTAHMA
+458 EATVHIQDIAYMTD
-471 AEDKYAFGQGRPS
+471 EDKNDFEHGRPS
-484 TMSRTLATR
+484 TMSHNLAIR
-493 AQLLCGGNDVQ
+493 AQLLCGDNDAQ
-504 ARQVILSMGQSG
+504 ARQVLLSMGQSG
-516 AFPVVSLSHLTGVKL
+516 AFLVRTLSHLTGVL
-531 DEHSPLDID
+531 QDEHSPLDID
-540 IRREANGNVT
+540 IRREANGDVT

-564 YTYTVTPDG
+564 FTYTVTPDG
-573 RGVLTACRMQARQP
+573 QGVLTACRMQARQP

>member
-1 MPYINRVNVASL
+1 MPQIDRVNVATL
-13 TQLADV
+13 TRLADI

-61 RNRYGDGIA
+61 RNKYGDGIA

-80 RQLGKPLKA
+80 RQQGKPLKA
-89 RVARDILAQASSMSQ
+89 RVARDILAQASNMSQ

-134 QDFCAQ
+134 QDFYAK

-150 QAFERIINNMAAN
+150 QAFERIINDMAAN

-171 DMADTVSMQTL
+171 DMADAVTMQTL
-182 QSRPADYIL
+182 QSRPADYML

-196 QQTRDAALDACATHL
+196 QLTRDAALDACATHL
-211 GVDGDL
+211 GVDGEL
-217 KNQLGQLMDR
+217 KAQLGQLMDR
-227 VLAEESAAGRQG
+227 VLVEESAAGRQG
-239 TPADL
+239 TPADF
-244 FRDLSTANHPSL
+244 FRDLSTANQTSL

-262 CGKPGLESLGDAVL
+262 CGKPGLGDATL
-276 RDAMSFAPRQ
+276 RDAMCLAPRQ
-286 HIGDVATLAPQLSAG
+286 SVGEMSSLAPQLNLG
-301 GGIAVIMLAMQ
+301 GGISLIMVAMR
-312 HLTEM
+312 HMDEM
-317 RAQQPQGSLSRET
+317 RAQQPQGPLSRET

-340 PQDLSAKSQRDFNS
+340 PQDLAAKSQRDFNS
-354 AMQARLQGM
+354 AMYEKLLGM
-363 FQAPPED
+363 FRARTED
-370 PMAPFAGMLLLCAGV
+370 PAAPFTGMLLLGAGV
-385 SMDKALEA
+385 RLEKALEA
-393 ANGNASFSLQDF
+393 VSDAAGFDLKDF
-405 VFPPALTPLARLGDM
+405 AFPPSLTPLARLGDM
-420 ARVEEGMAVDL
+420 AKVEREMALDL
-431 NRRGTHNSLPGYRPS
+431 QRRGTQHAIPGYRPT

-458 TSTVHIQDTAHMA
+458 EATVHIQDIAYMTD
-471 AEDKYAFGQGRPS
+471 EDKNDFKHGRPS
-484 TMSRTLATR
+484 TMSHNLAIR
-493 AQLLCGGNDVQ
+493 AQLLCGNNDAQ
-504 ARQVILSMGQSG
+504 ARQVLLSMGQSG
-516 AFPVVSLSHLTGVKL
+516 AFLVRTLSNRTGVL
-531 DEHSPLDID
+531 QDEHSPLDID
-540 IRREANGNVT
+540 IRREANGDVT

-564 YTYTVTPDG
+564 FTYTVTPDG
-573 RGVLTACRMQARQP
+573 QGVLTACRMQARQP

>member
-1 MPYINRVNVASL
+1 MPQIDRVNVATL
-13 TQLADV
+13 TRLADI

-61 RNRYGDGIA
+61 RNKYGDGIA

-80 RQLGKPLKA
+80 RRQGKPLKA
-89 RVARDILAQASSMSQ
+89 RVARDILAQASNMSQ

-134 QDFCAQ
+134 QDFYAK

-150 QAFERIINNMAAN
+150 QAFERIINDMAAN

-171 DMADTVSMQTL
+171 DMADAVTMQTL
-182 QSRPADYIL
+182 QSRPADYML

-196 QQTRDAALDACATHL
+196 QLTRDAALDACATHL
-211 GVDGDL
+211 GVDGEL
-217 KNQLGQLMDR
+217 KAQLGQLMDR
-227 VLAEESAAGRQG
+227 VLVEESAAGRQG
-239 TPADL
+239 TPADF
-244 FRDLSTANHPSL
+244 FRDLSTANQTSL

-262 CGKPGLESLGDAVL
+262 CGKPGLGDATL
-276 RDAMSFAPRQ
+276 RDAMCLTPRQ
-286 HIGDVATLAPQLSAG
+286 SVGEMSSLAPQLNLG
-301 GGIAVIMLAMQ
+301 GGIPLIMVAMR
-312 HLTEM
+312 HMDEM
-317 RAQQPQGSLSRET
+317 RAQQPQGPLSRET

-340 PQDLSAKSQRDFNS
+340 PQDLAAKSQRDFNS
-354 AMQARLQGM
+354 AMYEKLLGM
-363 FQAPPED
+363 FQARTED
-370 PMAPFAGMLLLCAGV
+370 PAAPFTGMLLLGAGV
-385 SMDKALEA
+385 RLEKALEA
-393 ANGNASFSLQDF
+393 VSDAAGFDLKDF
-405 VFPPALTPLARLGDM
+405 AFPPSLTPLARLGDM
-420 ARVEEGMAVDL
+420 AKVEREMALDL
-431 NRRGTHNSLPGYRPS
+431 QRRGTQNALPGYRPT

-458 TSTVHIQDTAHMA
+458 EATVHIQDIAYMTD
-471 AEDKYAFGQGRPS
+471 EDKNDFEHGRPS
-484 TMSRTLATR
+484 TMSHNLAIR
-493 AQLLCGGNDVQ
+493 AQLLCGNNDAQ
-504 ARQVILSMGQSG
+504 ARQVLLSMGQSG
-516 AFPVVSLSHLTGVKL
+516 AFLVRTLSNRTGVL
-531 DEHSPLDID
+531 QDEHSPLDID
-540 IRREANGNVT
+540 IRREANGDVT

-564 YTYTVTPDG
+564 FTYTVTPDG
-573 RGVLTACRMQARQP
+573 QGVLTACRMQARQP

>member
-1 MPYINRVNVASL
+1 MPQIDRVNVATL
-13 TQLADV
+13 TRLADI

-61 RNRYGDGIA
+61 RNKYGDGIA

-80 RQLGKPLKA
+80 RRQGKPLKA
-89 RVARDILAQASSMSQ
+89 RVARDILAQASNMSQ

-134 QDFCAQ
+134 QDFYAK

-150 QAFERIINNMAAN
+150 QAFERIINDMAAN

-171 DMADTVSMQTL
+171 DMADAVTMRTL
-182 QSRPADYIL
+182 QSRPADYML

-196 QQTRDAALDACATHL
+196 QLTRDAALDACATHL
-211 GVDGDL
+211 GVDGEL
-217 KNQLGQLMDR
+217 KAQLGQLMDR
-227 VLAEESAAGRQG
+227 VLVEESAAGRQG
-239 TPADL
+239 TPADF
-244 FRDLSTANHPSL
+244 FRDLSTANQTSL

-262 CGKPGLESLGDAVL
+262 CGKPGLGDAAL
-276 RDAMSFAPRQ
+276 RDVMSLTPHR
-286 HIGDVATLAPQLSAG
+286 HMGDMATLAPQLNVG
-301 GGIAVIMLAMQ
+301 GGIALIMVAMQ
-312 HLTEM
+312 RLPEIRT
-317 RAQQPQGSLSRET
+317 RQPQGPLSRET

-340 PQDLSAKSQRDFNS
+340 PQDLAAKSQRDFNS
-354 AMQARLQGM
+354 AMYEKLLGM
-363 FQAPPED
+363 FRARTED
-370 PMAPFAGMLLLCAGV
+370 PAAPFTGMLLLGAGV
-385 SMDKALEA
+385 RLEKALEA
-393 ANGNASFSLQDF
+393 VSDAAGFDLKDF
-405 VFPPALTPLARLGDM
+405 AFPPSLTPLARLGDM
-420 ARVEEGMAVDL
+420 AKVEREMALDL
-431 NRRGTHNSLPGYRPS
+431 QRRGTQNALPGYRPT

-458 TSTVHIQDTAHMA
+458 EATVHIQDIAYMTD
-471 AEDKYAFGQGRPS
+471 EDKNDFEHGRPS
-484 TMSRTLATR
+484 TMSHNLAIR
-493 AQLLCGGNDVQ
+493 AQLLCGNNDAQ
-504 ARQVILSMGQSG
+504 ARQVLLSMGQSG
-516 AFPVVSLSHLTGVKL
+516 AFLVRTLSHLTGVL
-531 DEHSPLDID
+531 QDEHSPLDID
-540 IRREANGNVT
+540 IRREANGDVT

-564 YTYTVTPDG
+564 FTYTVTPDG
-573 RGVLTACRMQARQP
+573 QGVLTACRMQARQP

>member
-1 MPYINRVNVASL
+1 MPQIDRVNVATL
-13 TQLADV
+13 TRLADI

-61 RNRYGDGIA
+61 RNKYGDGIA

-80 RQLGKPLKA
+80 RRQGKPLKA
-89 RVARDILAQASSMSQ
+89 RVARDILAQASNMSQ

-134 QDFCAQ
+134 QDFYAK

-150 QAFERIINNMAAN
+150 QAFERVINDMAAN

-171 DMADTVSMQTL
+171 DMADAVTMRTL
-182 QSRPADYIL
+182 QSRPADYML

-196 QQTRDAALDACATHL
+196 QLTRDAALDACATHL
-211 GVDGDL
+211 GVDGEL
-217 KNQLGQLMDR
+217 KAQLGQLMDR
-227 VLAEESAAGRQG
+227 VLVEESAAGRQG
-239 TPADL
+239 TPADF
-244 FRDLSTANHPSL
+244 FRDLSTANQTSL

-262 CGKPGLESLGDAVL
+262 CGKPGLGDAAL
-276 RDAMSFAPRQ
+276 RDVMSLTPHR
-286 HIGDVATLAPQLSAG
+286 HMGDMATLAPQLNVG
-301 GGIAVIMLAMQ
+301 GGIALIMVAMQ
-312 HLTEM
+312 RLPEIRT
-317 RAQQPQGSLSRET
+317 RQPQGPLSRET

-340 PQDLSAKSQRDFNS
+340 PQDLAAKSQRDFNS
-354 AMQARLQGM
+354 AMYEKLLGM
-363 FQAPPED
+363 FRARTED
-370 PMAPFAGMLLLCAGV
+370 PAAPFTGMLLLGAGV
-385 SMDKALEA
+385 RLEKALEA
-393 ANGNASFSLQDF
+393 VSDAAGFDLKDF
-405 VFPPALTPLARLGDM
+405 AFPPSLTPLARLGDM
-420 ARVEEGMAVDL
+420 AKVEEGMAMDL
-431 NRRGTHNSLPGYRPS
+431 NRRGTHNALPGYRPT

-458 TSTVHIQDTAHMA
+458 EATVHIQDIAYMTD
-471 AEDKYAFGQGRPS
+471 EDKNDFEHGRPS
-484 TMSRTLATR
+484 TMSHNLAIR
-493 AQLLCGGNDVQ
+493 AQLLCGDNDAQ
-504 ARQVILSMGQSG
+504 ARQVLLSMGQSG
-516 AFPVVSLSHLTGVKL
+516 AFLVRTLSHLTGVL
-531 DEHSPLDID
+531 QDEHSPLDID
-540 IRREANGNVT
+540 IRREANGDVT

-564 YTYTVTPDG
+564 FTYTVTPDG
-573 RGVLTACRMQARQP
+573 QGVLTACRMQARQP

>member
-1 MPYINRVNVASL
+1 MPQIDRVNVATL
-13 TQLADV
+13 TRLADI

-61 RNRYGDGIA
+61 RNKYGDGIA

-80 RQLGKPLKA
+80 RQQGKPLKA
-89 RVARDILAQASSMSQ
+89 RVARDILAQASNMSQ

-134 QDFCAQ
+134 QDFYAK

-150 QAFERIINNMAAN
+150 QAFERIINDMAAN

-171 DMADTVSMQTL
+171 DMADAVTMRTL
-182 QSRPADYIL
+182 QSRPADYML

-196 QQTRDAALDACATHL
+196 QLTRDAALDACATHL
-211 GVDGDL
+211 GVDGEL
-217 KNQLGQLMDR
+217 KAQLGQLMDR
-227 VLAEESAAGRQG
+227 VLVEESAAGRQG
-239 TPADL
+239 TPADF
-244 FRDLSTANHPSL
+244 FRDLSTANQTSL

-262 CGKPGLESLGDAVL
+262 CGKPGLGDAAL
-276 RDAMSFAPRQ
+276 RDVMSLTPHR
-286 HIGDVATLAPQLSAG
+286 HMGDMATLAPQLNVG
-301 GGIAVIMLAMQ
+301 GGIALIMVAMQ
-312 HLTEM
+312 RLPEIRT
-317 RAQQPQGSLSRET
+317 RQPQGPLSRET

-340 PQDLSAKSQRDFNS
+340 PQDLAAKSQRDFNS
-354 AMQARLQGM
+354 AMYEKLLGM
-363 FQAPPED
+363 FRARTED
-370 PMAPFAGMLLLCAGV
+370 PAAPFTGMLLLGAGV
-385 SMDKALEA
+385 RLEKALEA
-393 ANGNASFSLQDF
+393 VSDAAGFDLKDF
-405 VFPPALTPLARLGDM
+405 AFPPSLTPLARLGDM
-420 ARVEEGMAVDL
+420 AKVEEGMAMDL
-431 NRRGTHNSLPGYRPS
+431 NRRGTHNALPGYRPT

-458 TSTVHIQDTAHMA
+458 EATVHIQDIAYMTD
-471 AEDKYAFGQGRPS
+471 EDKNDFEHGRPS
-484 TMSRTLATR
+484 TMSHNLAIR
-493 AQLLCGGNDVQ
+493 ARLLCGDNDAQ
-504 ARQVILSMGQSG
+504 ARQVLLSMGQSG
-516 AFPVVSLSHLTGVKL
+516 AFLVRTLSHLTGVL
-531 DEHSPLDID
+531 QDEHSPLDID
-540 IRREANGNVT
+540 IRREANGDVT

-564 YTYTVTPDG
+564 FTYTVTPDG
-573 RGVLTACRMQARQP
+573 QGVLTACRMQARQP

>member
-1 MPYINRVNVASL
+1 MPQIDRVNVATL
-13 TQLADV
+13 TRLADI

-61 RNRYGDGIA
+61 RNKYGDGIA

-80 RQLGKPLKA
+80 RRQGKPLKA
-89 RVARDILAQASSMSQ
+89 RVARDILAQASNMSQ

-134 QDFCAQ
+134 QDFYAK

-150 QAFERIINNMAAN
+150 QAFERIINDMAAN

-171 DMADTVSMQTL
+171 DMADAVTMRTL
-182 QSRPADYIL
+182 QSRPADYML

-196 QQTRDAALDACATHL
+196 QLTRDAALDACATHL
-211 GVDGDL
+211 GVDGEL
-217 KNQLGQLMDR
+217 KAQLGQLMDR
-227 VLAEESAAGRQG
+227 VLVEESAAGRQG
-239 TPADL
+239 TPADF
-244 FRDLSTANHPSL
+244 FRDLSTANQTSL

-262 CGKPGLESLGDAVL
+262 CGKPGLGDAAL
-276 RDAMSFAPRQ
+276 RDVMSLTPHR
-286 HIGDVATLAPQLSAG
+286 HMGDMATLAPQLNVG
-301 GGIAVIMLAMQ
+301 GGIALIMVAMQ
-312 HLTEM
+312 RLPEIRT
-317 RAQQPQGSLSRET
+317 RQPQGPLSRET

-340 PQDLSAKSQRDFNS
+340 PQDLAAKSQRDFNS
-354 AMQARLQGM
+354 AMYEKLLGM
-363 FQAPPED
+363 FRARTED
-370 PMAPFAGMLLLCAGV
+370 PAAPFTGMLLLGAGV
-385 SMDKALEA
+385 RLEKALEA
-393 ANGNASFSLQDF
+393 VSDAAGFDLKDF
-405 VFPPALTPLARLGDM
+405 AVPPSLTPLARLGDM
-420 ARVEEGMAVDL
+420 AKVEEGMAMDL
-431 NRRGTHNSLPGYRPS
+431 NRRGTHNALPGYRPT

-458 TSTVHIQDTAHMA
+458 EATVHIQDIAYMTD
-471 AEDKYAFGQGRPS
+471 EDKNDFEHGRPS
-484 TMSRTLATR
+484 TMSHNLAIR
-493 AQLLCGGNDVQ
+493 AQLLCGDNDAQ
-504 ARQVILSMGQSG
+504 ARQVLLSMGQSG
-516 AFPVVSLSHLTGVKL
+516 AFLVRTLSHLTGVL
-531 DEHSPLDID
+531 QDEHSPLDID
-540 IRREANGNVT
+540 IRREANGDVT

-564 YTYTVTPDG
+564 FTYTVTPDG
-573 RGVLTACRMQARQP
+573 QGVLTACRMQARQP

>member
-1 MPYINRVNVASL
+1 MPQIDRVNVASL
-13 TQLADV
+13 TQLANV

-80 RQLGKPLKA
+80 RRQGKPLKA
-89 RVARDILAQASSMSQ
+89 RVARDILAQASDMSQ
-104 ALGPANT
+104 ALGPANA

-134 QDFCAQ
+134 QGFCAK

-150 QAFERIINNMAAN
+150 QAFERIISDMAAH
-163 SQKLLSYQ
+163 SRKLLSYQ
-171 DMADTVSMQTL
+171 DMADAVTMQTL
-182 QSRPADYIL
+182 RSRPADYIL
-191 CGIDP
+191 SGVDP

-211 GVDGDL
+211 GVDGEL
-217 KNQLGQLMDR
+217 KAQLGQLMDR
-227 VLAEESAAGRQG
+227 VLEEESAAGRQG

-244 FRDLSTANHPSL
+244 FRDLSTAGQTSL

-262 CGKPGLESLGDAVL
+262 CGKPGLGDATL
-276 RDAMSFAPRQ
+276 RDAMCLTPRQ
-286 HIGDVATLAPQLSAG
+286 HVGEMATLAPQLNVG
-301 GGIAVIMLAMQ
+301 GGIALIMVAMR
-312 HLTEM
+312 HMDEM
-317 RAQQPQGSLSRET
+317 RARQPQGPLSRET

-340 PQDLSAKSQRDFNS
+340 PQDLAARSQRDFNS
-354 AMQARLQGM
+354 AMYEKLLGM
-363 FQAPPED
+363 FRARSENPA
-370 PMAPFAGMLLLCAGV
+370 APFNGMLLLSAGV
-385 SMDKALEA
+385 RLEKALEA
-393 ANGNASFSLQDF
+393 TSATASFELKDF
-405 VFPPALTPLARLGDM
+405 AFPPSLTPLARLGDM
-420 ARVEEGMAVDL
+420 AEVEREVSIDL
-431 NRRGTHNSLPGYRPS
+431 FRRGTQHALPGYRPT
-446 ISFGGVGIPAEA
+446 ISFGGTGIPAEA
-458 TSTVHIQDTAHMA
+458 AATVHIQDVAYMT
-471 AEDKYAFGQGRPS
+471 AEDRNDFEHGRPS
-484 TMSRTLATR
+484 TMSHNLAIR
-493 AQLLCGGNDVQ
+493 AQLLCGGNDAQ
-504 ARQVILSMGQSG
+504 ARQVLLSMGQSG
-516 AFPVVSLSHLTGVKL
+516 AFLLRTLSNQTGVLL

-540 IRREANGNVT
+540 IRREASGDVT

-564 YTYTVTPDG
+564 FTYTVTPDG

>member
-1 MPYINRVNVASL
+1 MPQIDRVNVATL
-13 TQLADV
+13 TRLADI

-61 RNRYGDGIA
+61 RNKYGDGIA

-80 RQLGKPLKA
+80 RRQGKPLKA
-89 RVARDILAQASSMSQ
+89 RVARDILAQASNMSQ

-134 QDFCAQ
+134 QDFYAK

-150 QAFERIINNMAAN
+150 QAFERIINDMAAN

-171 DMADTVSMQTL
+171 DMADAVTMRTL
-182 QSRPADYIL
+182 QSRPADYML

-196 QQTRDAALDACATHL
+196 QLTRDAALDACATHL
-211 GVDGDL
+211 GVDGEL
-217 KNQLGQLMDR
+217 KAQLGQLMDR
-227 VLAEESAAGRQG
+227 VLVEESAAGRQG
-239 TPADL
+239 TPADF
-244 FRDLSTANHPSL
+244 FRDLSTANQTSL

-262 CGKPGLESLGDAVL
+262 CGKPGLGDAAL
-276 RDAMSFAPRQ
+276 RDVMSLTPHR
-286 HIGDVATLAPQLSAG
+286 HMGDMATLAPQLNVG
-301 GGIAVIMLAMQ
+301 GGIALIMVAMQ
-312 HLTEM
+312 RLPEIRT
-317 RAQQPQGSLSRET
+317 RQPQGPLSRET

-340 PQDLSAKSQRDFNS
+340 PQDLAAKSQRDFNS
-354 AMQARLQGM
+354 AMYEKLLGM
-363 FQAPPED
+363 FRARTED
-370 PMAPFAGMLLLCAGV
+370 PAAPFTGMLLLGAGV
-385 SMDKALEA
+385 RLEKALEA
-393 ANGNASFSLQDF
+393 VSDAAGFDLKDF
-405 VFPPALTPLARLGDM
+405 AFPPSLTPLARLGDM
-420 ARVEEGMAVDL
+420 AKVEEGMAMDL
-431 NRRGTHNSLPGYRPS
+431 NRRGTHNALPGYRPT

-458 TSTVHIQDTAHMA
+458 EATVHIQDIAYMTD
-471 AEDKYAFGQGRPS
+471 EDKNDFEHGRPS
-484 TMSRTLATR
+484 TMSHNLALR
-493 AQLLCGGNDVQ
+493 AQLLCGDNDAQ
-504 ARQVILSMGQSG
+504 ARQVLLSMGQSG
-516 AFPVVSLSHLTGVKL
+516 AFLVRTLSHLTGVL
-531 DEHSPLDID
+531 QDEHSPLDID
-540 IRREANGNVT
+540 IRREANGDVT

-564 YTYTVTPDG
+564 FTYTVTPDG
-573 RGVLTACRMQARQP
+573 QGVLTACRMQARQP